1 MITNCPLR
9 TITQAPYPR
18 AMTAL
23 VAATVAVLIDPIFR
37 FSDYRD
43 LLHLLPVA
51 GTMKFSGTL
60 GAHLIG

>member
-1 MITNCPLR
+1 MIRKCPLR

-23 VAATVAVLIDPIFR
+23 VAATLAVLIDPILR
-37 FSDYRD
+37 FSDYRT
-43 LLHLLPVA
+43 LLYLLPVA
-51 GTMKFSGTL
+51 GAMKFSGAL